1 MSELIGKTMSEIW
14 FQLYKILYNNGERVE
29 SRIGATHHL
38 TDFTFCLEDPTQSVV
53 YSTIRKTSFKYLSAE
68 LLWYFSGSNKVD
80 FIGKHAKMWNTLS
93 DDGVTVNSAYGY
105 RIFKMF
111 GFDQLQYVIDKL
123 KANAHDR
130 QAVIHIKDA
139 SNKPTKDTP
148 CTCLL
153 QFTVFN
159 GKLNCHTYM
168 RSNDIWF
175 GTPYDVVFFTILQ
188 QIVSIETGIPLGKYY
203 HTVGD
208 IHLYTKNMIEKPL
221 VDEKTIKTGA
231 PIVLTKDYKKQI
243 ELLNN
248 VLYVNSENSLD
259 LVIPDFVEDL
269 RRVKYEKD

>member
-221 VDEKTIKTGA
+221 VDEKTIRTGA

-243 ELLNN
+243 DLLNN